1 MGTLKYWKVV
11 LIILIGQ
18 IAYAQTVVDFPY
30 DIRDC
35 NNNCTSN
42 DLQPVGAYLA
52 SNITGTPFSGC
63 VSGSSTPIYVCV
75 AIQNTTGSN
84 RRAASL
90 AVDLNINGVLVT
102 EIIKCVD
109 TVLVGSS
116 TTNLCF
122 GPYNWTCG
130 QSISLTNIFLAW
142 NDAGQNNA
150 CPNPNTLINCNS
162 YDLDP
167 KCDYLTNVTIVAFQS
182 TFDYTLNC
190 PVSAGNYSANFVG
203 QPMGGLAPYTY
214 SWNFGAG
221 ASPTTATTQNVNN
234 VTWSTPGL
242 KTVTLTVVDSRNVS
256 FTSTEIVNVKAPMSV
271 SVNGRTDTIIC
282 NANAQL
288 TALVN
293 GGYPPYT
300 YSWSSGLGT
309 TATVNTPMVSGTY
322 TVTVTD
328 SLGCIKSGSINLTYG
343 VANGNAG
350 PDRVVCVNDPAIT
363 LTATGGSTYMWSTG
377 ENTPSIS
384 VDPPSST
391 SYYVTITNAVGCS
404 IKDTVNVT
412 VNPNPVAAISGP
424 DTICPNQQI
433 NLTASGGGT
442 YLWSTGANTAT
453 ISVAPAVITTYT
465 VTVTSGL
472 SCSSTASKTVN
483 VTQISFSCLT
493 TVNGGSPKDTCEA
506 TVCVGESVTFAGN
519 PNYPTGTYTWSGPGG
534 FTASGYSIS
543 LTNIQASQGGTY
555 VLSYQG
561 SGSCVFQRSFVLS
574 VNEVTG
580 GNIGVDEEVCTG
592 GSPGSIGQN

>member
-1 MGTLKYWKVV
+1 MKYWKVL
-11 LIILIGQ
+11 LIIFIGQ
-18 IAYAQTVVDFPY
+18 IAYSQNSINYPF

-35 NNNCTSN
+35 NYKCNSN
-42 DLQPVGAYLA
+42 DLEPVGGYIA
-52 SNITGTPFSGC
+52 STATGGAFTGC
-63 VSGSSTPIYVCV
+63 SVGDTTNIYVCV
-75 AIQNTTGSN
+75 AIRNNTSSTRYGV
-84 RRAASL
+84 SL

-109 TVLVGSS
+109 TTLLGSS
-116 TTNLCF
+116 VTNLCF
-122 GPYNWTCG
+122 GPYQWVCG

-142 NDAGQNNA
+142 NDAGQNNN
-150 CPNPNTLINCNS
+150 CPDPNTPLNCNTVQ
-162 YDLDP
+162 LNP
-167 KCDYLTNVTIVAFQS
+167 KCDYLTNVTLVAFQANYNYS
-182 TFDYTLNC
+182 LLC
-190 PVSAGNYSANFVG
+190 PIAPGNYSANFNALP
-203 QPMGGLAPYTY
+203 QGGIPPYTY
-214 SWNFGAG
+214 TWNFGSG
-221 ASPTTATTQNVNN
+221 AVPATSTLATVNN

-242 KTVTLTVVDSRNVS
+242 KTVTLTVKDASNVT
-256 FTSTEIVNVKAPMSV
+256 FTSIKYIDIKAPMSV

-300 YSWSSGLGT
+300 YSWSSGLGS
-309 TATVNTPMVSGTY
+309 TATVNTPTVSGTY

-350 PDRVVCVNDPAIT
+350 PDRVVCVNDPAIK

-391 SYYVTITNAVGCS
+391 SYYVTITNSVGCS

-424 DTICPNQQI
+424 DTICPNQEI

-453 ISVAPAVITTYT
+453 ISVAPSVTTTYT

-483 VTQISFSCLT
+483 VTQINFSCRT

-519 PNYPTGTYTWSGPGG
+519 PNYPTGTYTWTGPGG
-534 FTASGYSIS
+534 FTASGNSIS
-543 LTNIQASQGGTY
+543 LTNIQAGQGGTY

-561 SGSCVFQRSFVLS
+561 SGSCIFQRSFVLS
-574 VNEVTG
+574 VNEVSG
-580 GNIGVDEEVCTG
+580 GNIGGDEEVCTG

>member
-1 MGTLKYWKVV
+1 MM
-11 LIILIGQ
+11 
-18 IAYAQTVVDFPY
+18 
-30 DIRDC
+30 
-35 NNNCTSN
+35 
-42 DLQPVGAYLA
+42 
-52 SNITGTPFSGC
+52 
-63 VSGSSTPIYVCV
+63 
-75 AIQNTTGSN
+75 
-84 RRAASL
+84 
-90 AVDLNINGVLVT
+90 
-102 EIIKCVD
+102 
-109 TVLVGSS
+109 
-116 TTNLCF
+116 
-122 GPYNWTCG
+122 
-130 QSISLTNIFLAW
+130 AW
-142 NDAGQNNA
+142 NSAGAGNA
-150 CPNPNTLINCNS
+150 CPNPSTLTQCND
-162 YDLDP
+162 YPLNP
-167 KCDYLTNVTIVAFQS
+167 KCRYLTNTVLTAFQA
-182 TFDYTLNC
+182 DYNYTLLC
-190 PVSAGNYSANFVG
+190 PTTGNYRANFTAVP
-203 QPMGGLAPYTY
+203 QGGVPPYTY
-214 SWNFGAG
+214 LWNFGAG
-221 ASPTTATTQNVNN
+221 ASPATATTATVSN
-234 VTWSTPGL
+234 VTWSTSGT
-242 KTVTLTVVDSRNVS
+242 KTVTLTVTDAGNKTFISTKTINV
-256 FTSTEIVNVKAPMSV
+256 NAPMSV

-288 TALVN
+288 TALVA

-300 YSWSSGLGT
+300 YSWSSGLGS
-309 TATVNTPMVSGTY
+309 TATVNTPTVSGTY

-328 SLGCIKSGSINLTYG
+328 SVGCTKTANINLTYG

-350 PDRVVCVNDPAIT
+350 PDRIVCVNDPAFTI
-363 LTATGGSTYMWSTG
+363 TATGGSTYMWSTG
-377 ENTPSIS
+377 ANTPSIT

-453 ISVAPAVITTYT
+453 ISVAPAVTTTYT

-483 VTQISFSCLT
+483 VTQINFSCRT

-534 FTASGYSIS
+534 YTASGNSIN
-543 LTNIQASQGGTY
+543 LTNIQVAQAGTY

-561 SGSCVFQRSFVLS
+561 SGSCVFQRSFVLG

-580 GNIGVDEEVCTG
+580 GNIGGDEEVCTG